1 MNTSPV
7 FRHAKPGVVN
17 LYAAAAKGVVV
28 KTDTPFTNEITQGEL
43 NRALFDVL
51 TEDGVLLSRETGF
64 APDYW
69 FENGVLKTKQA
80 GNYILRT
87 FDSIMPFERNVINV
101 GKRVVLSDGE
111 LFKVGVPF
119 WPQLLSQPEFGVAR
133 ISNDGRHIA
142 YVPNGYVGQ
151 VAFSYRLINAFGQC
165 SEPACVNVTATQLS

>member
-1 MNTSPV
+1 MQTSSV
-7 FRHAKPGVVN
+7 FRHAKPGVATLSAV
-17 LYAAAAKGVVV
+17 AARSTVT
-28 KTDTPFTNEITQGEL
+28 KTDTPFTNEITRPEM

-69 FENGVLKTKQA
+69 FENGVLKTKTP

-101 GKRVVLSDGE
+101 GKRVILSDGE

-119 WPQLLSQPEFGVAR
+119 WPQLLSEPEHGVAR
-133 ISNDGRHIA
+133 ISNDGRNIA

-151 VAFSYRLINAFGQC
+151 VAFSYRLINAYGQC
-165 SEPACVNVTATQLS
+165 SEPACVNVTATLLG